1 MTTHDKLAYKNGII
15 QLIRAK
21 TLALASGNCHSPL
34 PSSTMSY
41 RIETSSILMNKG
53 GQSMVEETIVRY
65 MREGKFYVLPRKQ
78 KNRLE
83 VFQYIYQHLKQY
95 SQEFTEPELNER
107 IKEVYEDFAT
117 MRRYLVDYKYLIR
130 DNYGK
135 SYQLNPQVGQAPQTE
150 AAHELEN

>member
-1 MTTHDKLAYKNGII
+1 
-15 QLIRAK
+15 
-21 TLALASGNCHSPL
+21 
-34 PSSTMSY
+34 
-41 RIETSSILMNKG
+41 
-53 GQSMVEETIVRY
+53 MVEETSARY
-65 MREGKFYVLPRKQ
+65 MRDGKFYVLPRKQ

-83 VFQYIYQHLKQY
+83 VFQYIYQHLQQY
-95 SQEFTEPELNER
+95 AQEFTEPELNER

-117 MRRYLVDYKYLIR
+117 MRRYLVDYKFLIR

>member
-1 MTTHDKLAYKNGII
+1 
-15 QLIRAK
+15 
-21 TLALASGNCHSPL
+21 
-34 PSSTMSY
+34 
-41 RIETSSILMNKG
+41 
-53 GQSMVEETIVRY
+53 MVEETIARY
-65 MREGKFYVLPRKQ
+65 MRDGKFYVLPRKQ

-83 VFQYIYQHLKQY
+83 VFQYIYLHLQQHA
-95 SQEFTEPELNER
+95 QEFTEAQLNER

-135 SYQLNPQVGQAPQTE
+135 SYQLNPQVGQAPQME

>member
-1 MTTHDKLAYKNGII
+1 
-15 QLIRAK
+15 
-21 TLALASGNCHSPL
+21 
-34 PSSTMSY
+34 
-41 RIETSSILMNKG
+41 
-53 GQSMVEETIVRY
+53 MVEESISRY
-65 MREGKFYVLPRKQ
+65 MRDGKFYVLPRKQ

-95 SQEFTEPELNER
+95 AQEFTEPELNER

-135 SYQLNPQVGQAPQTE
+135 SYKLNPDIEQSTHKE
-150 AAHELEN
+150 EIHELED

>member
-1 MTTHDKLAYKNGII
+1 
-15 QLIRAK
+15 
-21 TLALASGNCHSPL
+21 
-34 PSSTMSY
+34 
-41 RIETSSILMNKG
+41 
-53 GQSMVEETIVRY
+53 MVEESILRY
-65 MREGKFYVLPRKQ
+65 MRDSKFYVLPRKQ

-95 SQEFTEPELNER
+95 AQEFTEPELNER

-135 SYQLNPQVGQAPQTE
+135 SYQLNPQVGQAPQME

>member
-1 MTTHDKLAYKNGII
+1 
-15 QLIRAK
+15 
-21 TLALASGNCHSPL
+21 
-34 PSSTMSY
+34 
-41 RIETSSILMNKG
+41 
-53 GQSMVEETIVRY
+53 MVEETIARY
-65 MREGKFYVLPRKQ
+65 MRDGKFYVLPRKQ

-95 SQEFTEPELNER
+95 SQEFAEPELNER

-117 MRRYLVDYKYLIR
+117 MRRYLVDYKFLIR

-135 SYQLNPQVGQAPQTE
+135 SYQLNPQLGQAPQME